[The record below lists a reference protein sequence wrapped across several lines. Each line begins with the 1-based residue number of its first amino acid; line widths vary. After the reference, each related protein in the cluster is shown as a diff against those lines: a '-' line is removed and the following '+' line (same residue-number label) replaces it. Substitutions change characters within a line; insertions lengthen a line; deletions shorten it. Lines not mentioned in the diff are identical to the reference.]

1 MKKLLSILLPMLLLI
16 TMTSCSDSDKNSSS
30 VESSVNITKA
40 ERGFSVDGTKLLDA
54 NGNEFVMRGVNHAY
68 AWYQSNT
75 PEALDAI
82 AKTGSNTVR
91 IVLSNGTKTEGGNTW
106 TKSDIDS
113 VMNLIDECKALKM
126 IAVLEVHDPVGSDKM
141 EDIEAAAQYW
151 IDIKNALIGQEEYV
165 ILNIANEW
173 SGCWETNSDT
183 WTEGYTKVI
192 PKLREAGIKN
202 TILVDAAGWGQ
213 NVSSVQKRGT
223 EVFESDPLKNT
234 MFAVHFYGTAGGT
247 AEKIEAAL
255 QGIQAHNL
263 CVCVGEFGY
272 DHTDGD
278 VDEDFIMKYC
288 TEKNIG
294 YLAWSWKGNGS
305 PVEYLDIAEDWG
317 GKKLSSDWGEKLI
330 NGEYGIKKTSKPCS
344 VFE

>member
-1 MKKLLSILLPMLLLI
+1 MKKLLSILIPAIMLL
-16 TMTSCSDSDKNSSS
+16 TMTGCTDSDKNSTSS
-30 VESSVNITKA
+30 TTSSEAAVEITKA
-40 ERGFSVDGTKLLDA
+40 EKSFSVDGTKLLDA

-68 AWYQSNT
+68 AWFKPET
-75 PEALDAI
+75 PIALDAI

-91 IVLSNGTKTEGGNTW
+91 IVLADGVQWDKV
-106 TKSDIDS
+106 DIDS
-113 VMNLIDECKALKM
+113 VRSLIDQCKELKM
-126 IAVLEVHDPVGSDKM
+126 IAVLEVHDATGYSKIQDL
-141 EDIEAAAQYW
+141 ETAAQYW
-151 IDIKNALIGQEEYV
+151 IDIKDALIGEEDHV

-173 SGCWETNSDT
+173 SGLWENESET
-183 WTEGYTKVI
+183 WTKGYTSVI

-202 TILVDAAGWGQ
+202 TILVDSAGWGQ
-213 NVSSVQKRGT
+213 DVSSIQKRGK

-247 AEKIEAAL
+247 AQKIESAL
-255 QGIQAHNL
+255 SGIQSQGL

-294 YLAWSWKGNGS
+294 YLGWSWKGNGS
-305 PVEYLDIAEDWG
+305 PVEYLDISTDWEG
-317 GKKLSSDWGEKLI
+317 TKLSADWGEKLI
-330 NGEYGIKKTSKPCS
+330 NGEYGIRKTSKPCS
-344 VFE
+344 VFK